1 MDTLPSHSG
10 TRDCE
15 DATFNFRP
23 TNPPNSNAMLTRRP
37 LVFPPAQLVSTDNHS
52 NVRNSQHTIAVDV
65 PTLCRDDL
73 VALPRSAGNRLQ
85 GTIAV
90 VQRVTSV
97 IQFMGPS
104 TGET

>member
-1 MDTLPSHSG
+1 MTTPIPPDPIPFHPTQFQTHS
-10 TRDCE
+10 TDDQN
-15 DATFNFRP
+15 DAKHSPVYSPFSRP
-23 TNPPNSNAMLTRRP
+23 
-37 LVFPPAQLVSTDNHS
+37 QLVSTDNHS
-52 NVRNSQHTIAVDV
+52 NVRNTQHTIAVDV

-97 IQFMGPS
+97 VQFVGPS
-104 TGET
+104 TAET